1 LSVAGVINGTPVA
14 DKYAETYANW
24 FKNIP
29 SKECEPGDGGVL
41 KSLKR
46 SVQFPWMAVNPLPQ
60 NVRYYSLVAFT
71 HRDNIQPGL
80 LLTYDL
86 LRSIGPRN
94 DGQVIFYDQVIPGS
108 SLLGY
113 INLDHWAVAVP
124 VKEKT
129 ASFAWEVTSSHP
141 HVPPVPCSLKR

>member
-1 LSVAGVINGTPVA
+1 MAGVINGTPVA

-60 NVRYYSLVAFT
+60 NVRYYSLVAFP

-129 ASFAWEVTSSHP
+129 ASFAWEVASSHP
-141 HVPPVPCSLKR
+141 HVPVPCSLKR